1 MANVEKEIEKV
12 ISSQNK
18 FLDLVEKLFMGRKK
32 VELKFNKILIKSR
45 EDEIIPLSALSAGEK
60 QILILLLVVLIIG
73 ENTILIDEP
82 ELSLHVNW
90 QSEIIDDFK
99 ILNPEMQLII
109 ASHSP
114 EIMANVPENKIFR
127 LP

>member
-1 MANVEKEIEKV
+1 LANVEKEIEKV